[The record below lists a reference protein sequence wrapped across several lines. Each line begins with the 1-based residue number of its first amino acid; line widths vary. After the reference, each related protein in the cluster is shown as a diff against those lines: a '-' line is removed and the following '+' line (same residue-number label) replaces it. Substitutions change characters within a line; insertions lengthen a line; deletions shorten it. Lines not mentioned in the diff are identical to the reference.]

1 VVYSACKEVKPMK
14 IIDKTLKN
22 GLKLSLV
29 PMKDSLAVTVMVLV
43 SAGSRNENKHNN
55 GISHFLEHMCF
66 KGTKKRPTVLDIS
79 TELDLIGSEYNAFTD
94 YEVTGYYA
102 KAHPK
107 NINTLI
113 DVLSD
118 IYINPVFDKKEI
130 EKEKGVIIEE
140 INMYEDTPNKQ
151 IHDLFMKALYG
162 NSPAGQ
168 EILGSKQ
175 NVSKITQKDIVNY
188 RRKHYVAKAT
198 KIIVSGNFNTRN
210 IKSKIEKAFSSVSN
224 LPKTKKNKII
234 EKQKEPVLYI
244 KKKKTDQTHLVLG
257 VRTFRAK
264 SKKTATLKVI
274 DAVLGGGMSSRLF
287 QKLREDMGV
296 GYYINTSVDEYTDY
310 GNFNVYIGVDNTRV
324 QEVIRAILNE
334 FRTLKEISVPE
345 SELKKAKEFI
355 FGNTALSLE
364 SSDAVAEYVGMQVIA
379 GNKLH
384 TLDDLTKQI
393 KRVTSDDIKKLAKE
407 IFVNNRLVLAM
418 IGNIKNQNEIKNV
431 LNF

>member
-1 VVYSACKEVKPMK
+1 
-14 IIDKTLKN
+14 
-22 GLKLSLV
+22 
-29 PMKDSLAVTVMVLV
+29 
-43 SAGSRNENKHNN
+43 
-55 GISHFLEHMCF
+55 
-66 KGTKKRPTVLDIS
+66 
-79 TELDLIGSEYNAFTD
+79 
-94 YEVTGYYA
+94 
-102 KAHPK
+102 
-107 NINTLI
+107 
-113 DVLSD
+113 
-118 IYINPVFDKKEI
+118 
-130 EKEKGVIIEE
+130 
-140 INMYEDTPNKQ
+140 
-151 IHDLFMKALYG
+151 
-162 NSPAGQ
+162 
-168 EILGSKQ
+168 
-175 NVSKITQKDIVNY
+175 
-188 RRKHYVAKAT
+188 
-198 KIIVSGNFNTRN
+198 
-210 IKSKIEKAFSSVSN
+210 
-224 LPKTKKNKII
+224 
-234 EKQKEPVLYI
+234 
-244 KKKKTDQTHLVLG
+244 
-257 VRTFRAK
+257 
-264 SKKTATLKVI
+264 
-274 DAVLGGGMSSRLF
+274 
-287 QKLREDMGV
+287 LREDMGV